1 MITENLEKCCHVLSP
16 ENYKDKEVL
25 GIFLTATGTIK
36 LKYIN
41 PFRKELDKNILA
53 RKTPEEK
60 KDLIIYYVS
69 ELIKVQGILP
79 EYNTI
84 EFEVPD
90 IFHDLRYSNHKG
102 EMNGLSQ
109 YKVNRHFFYALIFNE
124 IQKACFNFKIPFLT
138 ICREL
143 LFPLNSIDTE
153 ISRGYEK
160 LLTGKGHKDTID
172 PTTFEKLKSDLLQK
186 GFNKLKPVT
195 ALPDPARDK
204 LISMI
209 DQNELP
215 YQIAML
221 VYLGFFE
228 YLVNEYGLSKNAIYK
243 KIGEILRVTIRSV
256 KGNILVLQDYSKE
269 DRQRYTSYKYK
280 DQVKNDYMMLK

>member
-16 ENYKDKEVL
+16 ENFTDKEVL
-25 GIFLTATGTIK
+25 GLLLTGTSTIK
-36 LKYIN
+36 STYVN
-41 PFRKELDKNILA
+41 PFRKELDKNILT

-69 ELIKVQGILP
+69 ELMKVQGILHD
-79 EYNTI
+79 YNTI

-90 IFHDLRYSNHKG
+90 TFHDLRYSNHKG
-102 EMNGLSQ
+102 EMNGLSK
-109 YKVNRHFFYALIFNE
+109 YKINRHFLYALVFNE

-160 LLTGKGHKDTID
+160 LLTGMGHPDTTD
-172 PTTFEKLKSDLLQK
+172 PTTFEKLKSDLQQK
-186 GFNKLKPVT
+186 GFNKLKSVI

-215 YQIAML
+215 SRSPCLITL
-221 VYLGFFE
+221 VFS
-228 YLVNEYGLSKNAIYK
+228 N
-243 KIGEILRVTIRSV
+243 TW
-256 KGNILVLQDYSKE
+256 
-269 DRQRYTSYKYK
+269 
-280 DQVKNDYMMLK
+280 